1 MNEKVRIEQNAKNT
15 TVHTAD
21 DVEQMEVLFNP
32 NNTINKLTI
41 LFKTPY
47 PINTEG
53 NPNREIVK
61 GYELKTEE

>member
-1 MNEKVRIEQNAKNT
+1 MEEKVKIEQNGKNT
-15 TVHTAD
+15 TVHTTD

-47 PINTEG
+47 PNTDG
-53 NPNREIVK
+53 NPDREIIK